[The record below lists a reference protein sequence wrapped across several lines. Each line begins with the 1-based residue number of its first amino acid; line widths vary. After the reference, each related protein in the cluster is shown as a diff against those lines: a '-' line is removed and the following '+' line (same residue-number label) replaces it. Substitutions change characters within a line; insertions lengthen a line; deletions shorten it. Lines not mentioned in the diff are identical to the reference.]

1 MSSLKTF
8 LEELREEYKIQIKVN
23 EQNIARL
30 SRQIESADKNVKSID
45 DSIDYAYMALSSSQ
59 SANISE
65 NTEIDILNNII
76 NERKDELE
84 ILKKDNE
91 RINTRFEELK
101 SIILESEIKQD
112 EPDYSDIV
120 ERLKFIVNIMD
131 TDIHR
136 AKTELNNLIDKVS
149 MDRKGVQNAD

>member
-30 SRQIESADKNVKSID
+30 SRQIESADKNIKSID